1 MNIKNFVVR
10 DYLRSSSVFVYEN
23 DTILTAIKAMNKF
36 KISQIAII
44 KEDFSISGYLNKQQI
59 KEILKTG
66 LNNDFDL
73 LRNTKIKNVMGKH
86 DFPIVL
92 YPGMKIVEAYMT
104 MKYLEKNYLPVVAF
118 PWEKR
123 IIGFLH
129 LDDISSIINESYLK
143 ISV

>member
-1 MNIKNFVVR
+1 MNIQNFVVR
-10 DYLRSSSVFVYEN
+10 DYLRSFSIFVYEN
-23 DTILTAIKAMNKF
+23 DTILTAIKTMNKF
-36 KISQIAII
+36 KIGQITII
-44 KEDFSISGYLNKQQI
+44 REDYSISGHIDKQQI
-59 KEILKTG
+59 KKILKTG

-73 LRNTKIKNVMGKH
+73 LRNTKIKDVMDKH

-104 MKYLEKNYLPVVAF
+104 MKYLEKKYLPVVAF
-118 PWEKR
+118 PWEKK